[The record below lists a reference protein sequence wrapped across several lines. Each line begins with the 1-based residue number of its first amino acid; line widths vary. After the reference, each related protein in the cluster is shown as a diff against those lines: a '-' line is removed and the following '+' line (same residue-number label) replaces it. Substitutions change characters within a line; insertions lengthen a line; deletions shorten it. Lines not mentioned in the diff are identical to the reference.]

1 VKATATADNPP
12 AAASCDARSD
22 TSNESRADGGKS
34 DDGDGD
40 GNDNSAQATELPEA
54 VPAATREAA
63 AKIPTSTAQLPTT
76 APASPAATPSLAPQ
90 QAPTS
95 GKRYWTSLLDQ
106 NNLRYCDSGGH
117 AQRVSG
123 ASTTTSTSQSKEGT
137 SLAGLAINFG
147 QRRKLATNAH
157 VPPATAQQTTHHPD
171 QPPSGLPSYRM
182 SMHVPSGDSADP
194 SSPRASKT
202 AVPATPRNQRAS
214 PFTQSFDTTP
224 STARTT
230 PSASSIYS
238 VRKPSPP
245 PAKTTAAK
253 AKPPAPFPNI
263 ATKTSVASAVR
274 RETQPPQRMMPNL
287 QGVPL
292 CTVFLTRHG
301 HCRYGN
307 NCKYSHGVAPAASS
321 EFAST
326 PTPSADKQRATQ
338 PEPGGQQGS
347 PRSKLLGAMH
357 GSVKPQGKPNGRG
370 ASARSGRSA
379 ATDSRSPRPEQ
390 RGKSKLAKAACA
402 VACVFLNSEG
412 GCKYGS
418 KCRFSHEG

>member
-1 VKATATADNPP
+1 
-12 AAASCDARSD
+12 
-22 TSNESRADGGKS
+22 
-34 DDGDGD
+34 
-40 GNDNSAQATELPEA
+40 
-54 VPAATREAA
+54 
-63 AKIPTSTAQLPTT
+63 
-76 APASPAATPSLAPQ
+76 
-90 QAPTS
+90 
-95 GKRYWTSLLDQ
+95 
-106 NNLRYCDSGGH
+106 
-117 AQRVSG
+117 
-123 ASTTTSTSQSKEGT
+123 
-137 SLAGLAINFG
+137 
-147 QRRKLATNAH
+147 
-157 VPPATAQQTTHHPD
+157 
-171 QPPSGLPSYRM
+171 M

-202 AVPATPRNQRAS
+202 AVPATPPNQRAS
-214 PFTQSFDTTP
+214 PFTQSFDATP

-263 ATKTSVASAVR
+263 ANKTSAASAVR
-274 RETQPPQRMMPNL
+274 KETQPPQRMMPNL

-326 PTPSADKQRATQ
+326 PTPSANKQRAAQ

-357 GSVKPQGKPNGRG
+357 GPVKPQGKPNGRG
-370 ASARSGRSA
+370 ASARSGRI
-379 ATDSRSPRPEQ
+379 ATTDNRSPRPEQ
-390 RGKSKLAKAACA
+390 RDKSKLAKAACA